1 MKKIIS
7 LVVFFAVLISCGKEI
22 PSVQTDITAPESTEE
37 VKVRTVY
44 LDAEVTRTQ
53 IVAEEDVHWSPGD
66 VLDVYVNHAYNW
78 KTQTYGMQ
86 KTFSNLSDEVS
97 ASTVFKCSDWPET
110 ISDYMPNGFAF
121 YPAGLVEYGLKREAC
136 ALDQSFDPGI
146 YFTLPESQEAV
157 DGSFDPAANLS
168 YAIFNTN
175 DVAEGKAN
183 LMFTNMCSLIK
194 ITLPSSSDDVKS
206 IQISSPNQLK
216 LAGKIQLY
224 ASSALNGGYYY
235 YNNLSYSNSQI
246 PSYSDV
252 TLSKQSGE
260 CLTAGETYYA
270 VILSSGNFV
279 SGSKIHDKFDFI
291 FTNKDGYTIKKTLN
305 LQASGSWTPKPSE
318 FISINVSSLPFAA
331 GPSLELNGD
340 TDLVIYPDGS
350 NSASIGVQASHEWTI
365 DYDTKPAWI
374 NASVGGSMLTLT
386 AGANNEDAE
395 RSGTITIIS
404 EGLTKTVTVR
414 QSQMTYEVVS
424 TDPVYQA
431 NQLKNGSLYVIA
443 NKNTRTYMNARN
455 SQVSFD
461 SHSISSSSLFNG
473 TNVFEYTE
481 DLSKVQTFDKQYRYN
496 SAGTLRSLTRDKYL
510 SSNAKFENDKNNA
523 QYLSVA
529 NMWGSDA
536 GGDMDVYYAGTQ
548 NSLWINNGT
557 LAFGSA
563 SFSSPVERRK
573 WIFYEVRVKED

>member
-22 PSVQTDITAPESTEE
+22 PSVQTDVTAPESTEE

-53 IVAEEDVHWSPGD
+53 IVAGENVHWSPGD
-66 VLDVYVNHAYNW
+66 VLDVYVNHAYNRN
-78 KTQTYGMQ
+78 TQTYGMQ

-110 ISDYMPNGFAF
+110 ISDYMSNGFAF
-121 YPAGLVEYGLKREAC
+121 YPAGLVEYGLRRDAG
-136 ALDQSFDPGI
+136 ALDKSFDPGI

-183 LMFTNMCSLIK
+183 LMFTNMCSLVK

-224 ASSALNGGYYY
+224 ASGALNGSYYY

-305 LQASGSWTPKPSE
+305 LQASGGWSPKPSQ

-331 GPSLELNGD
+331 APFLDVTTTSITASAKGSTESFSVNANNDVTVTIPGNVGWITGS
-340 TDLVIYPDGS
+340 YS
-350 NSASIGVQASHEWTI
+350 NSQCILEI
-365 DYDTKPAWI
+365 KP
-374 NASVGGSMLTLT
+374 NKESGS
-386 AGANNEDAE
+386 
-395 RSGTITIIS
+395 RSATITIS
-404 EGLTKTVTVR
+404 SGGLSRNVTITQPNITYSRTGSALVRASYFENGKKYVATRNSNRDQYWYNDNGNLVVSTYTNSAALPAGCVFVFEQDNSKYNGPSYGWGSGYKYSYMSAGAWKSAYSDQYLNHSFYFGSTPYYFTVLSGWHSGSTGYVNGEDFDIYKSNTENELMDC
-414 QSQMTYEVVS
+414 QYSFKWGNTGNYKWSFYEVV
-424 TDPVYQA
+424 
-431 NQLKNGSLYVIA
+431 
-443 NKNTRTYMNARN
+443 
-455 SQVSFD
+455 
-461 SHSISSSSLFNG
+461 
-473 TNVFEYTE
+473 
-481 DLSKVQTFDKQYRYN
+481 
-496 SAGTLRSLTRDKYL
+496 
-510 SSNAKFENDKNNA
+510 EN
-523 QYLSVA
+523 
-529 NMWGSDA
+529 
-536 GGDMDVYYAGTQ
+536 
-548 NSLWINNGT
+548 
-557 LAFGSA
+557 
-563 SFSSPVERRK
+563 
-573 WIFYEVRVKED
+573 